1 MIPTPSKNAL
11 RPLALVTGASA
22 GIGAD
27 LARELARDG
36 YDLVL
41 VARHEAPMHTLAEE
55 LAAHGACTTVIAA
68 NLGVSDAASRL
79 VADLERR
86 GLAALDVL
94 VNNAGFGDYASFQ
107 RAEPTR
113 LSEMLQVNI
122 VALTELTRDFLPGMV
137 ARRRG
142 RVLLVGATAGFF
154 PGPGAAVYHATKAY
168 VLSLGEALAYELRG
182 SGVTVTLLCPGATKT
197 GFAIAANGESTKFH
211 HARGS
216 VMESAAVARQG
227 YHALKKGRCL
237 LVPGMSNKFRA
248 VFARF
253 APRSVVLALLAD
265 LCAT

>member
-1 MIPTPSKNAL
+1 MISTPFTNMR

-36 YDLVL
+36 HDLVL

-55 LAAHGACTTVIAA
+55 LAAHGGCTTVIAA

-79 VADLERR
+79 AADLERR
-86 GLAALDVL
+86 GLASLDVL

-113 LSEMLQVNI
+113 LSEMLQVNV
-122 VALTELTRDFLPGMV
+122 VALTELTRVFLPGMV

-182 SGVTVTLLCPGATKT
+182 SGVTITTLCPGPTKS
-197 GFAIAANGESTKFH
+197 GFATAANGEATKLYH
-211 HARGS
+211 GRGS
-216 VMESAAVARQG
+216 MMESAEVARLTYQ
-227 YHALKKGRCL
+227 ALRRGHRI
-237 LVPGMSNKFRA
+237 LVPGLSNKLRVAFSQ
-248 VFARF
+248 FI
-253 APRSVVLALLAD
+253 PRSMGLASLAD
-265 LCAT
+265 LHAT